1 MSKLDFVKRAII
13 AGTVVRDEV
22 LDNAATK
29 QYYDNLVESL
39 QIKGFPLISVNTI
52 EKKTYMMQESGGQC
66 YLVFDHY
73 LLDCIYLLNQ
83 FTLQEGKKK
92 QLEAFFYKTMS
103 EECYTQHKISAAIS
117 FAGKYMEHINIVI
130 EKCTEGEFTDKIPEY
145 LFVQQAFLIAHE
157 LYHFYIH
164 VNPESDKEVLSSKAR
179 FLQNIYEY
187 VFIRN
192 ADTAAFMNKAI
203 KSNKMVEECLCDSTA
218 VIQAID
224 VGIKVGKLDVV
235 ESGVSVALAL
245 MNQYTISTMQDVV
258 KHSGDISYERMQ
270 NLFNFR
276 LLHIKAFTE
285 QYIRKYY
292 SDEEVQ
298 SYREEVE
305 SVQVKLVNGWK
316 RFLLR

>member
-1 MSKLDFVKRAII
+1 M
-13 AGTVVRDEV
+13 
-22 LDNAATK
+22 
-29 QYYDNLVESL
+29 
-39 QIKGFPLISVNTI
+39 
-52 EKKTYMMQESGGQC
+52 
-66 YLVFDHY
+66 
-73 LLDCIYLLNQ
+73 
-83 FTLQEGKKK
+83 
-92 QLEAFFYKTMS
+92 
-103 EECYTQHKISAAIS
+103 
-117 FAGKYMEHINIVI
+117 
-130 EKCTEGEFTDKIPEY
+130 
-145 LFVQQAFLIAHE
+145 
-157 LYHFYIH
+157 
-164 VNPESDKEVLSSKAR
+164 NPESDKEVLSSKAR

-305 SVQVKLVNGWK
+305 SVHGKWLEKVFAPVMYLLVEINPILITKKRMKLEAP
-316 RFLLR
+316 